1 MRPPA
6 HHCGAV
12 AFPLALFLAGC
23 ASPEDSYE
31 ARMRATEDR
40 MFSSAQEL
48 VDSAKAQ
55 SEAKKADYDRRF
67 ESWKPQLREY
77 NACNRTA
84 SRIVATQPGDP
95 MSLAIAARN
104 LCRSDEAN
112 LQKAIY
118 AAYSDNPSFGMK
130 AMEKVRKS
138 VLENNTG
145 EIVAYRVKANS
156 TPASSR
162 PTKSPPTEGGI

>member
-6 HHCGAV
+6 HHCVAI
-12 AFPLALFLAGC
+12 AFPLALFLSGC
-23 ASPEDSYE
+23 ASPQDSYE

-40 MFSSAQEL
+40 ISSSAQDF
-48 VDSAKAQ
+48 VDSVKAQ

-67 ESWKPQLREY
+67 ESWKPLLKEY
-77 NACNRTA
+77 SACNRNA

-112 LQKAIY
+112 LQKA
-118 AAYSDNPSFGMK
+118 
-130 AMEKVRKS
+130 
-138 VLENNTG
+138 
-145 EIVAYRVKANS
+145 
-156 TPASSR
+156 
-162 PTKSPPTEGGI
+162 